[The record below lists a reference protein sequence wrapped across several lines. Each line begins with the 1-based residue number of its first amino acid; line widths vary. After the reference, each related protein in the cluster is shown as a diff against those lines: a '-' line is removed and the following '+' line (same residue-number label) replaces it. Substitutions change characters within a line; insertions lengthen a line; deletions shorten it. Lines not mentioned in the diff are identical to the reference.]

1 MVLTADSV
9 ATPISGSKYL
19 DYLPAIYSQGDFMG
33 RFLMIF
39 ESILGPIEG
48 VLDNIS
54 HYFDAGT
61 APNEL
66 LPWLASWVNLTLDE
80 SWPLER
86 RRELVGSA
94 VELFRDRGTRRGMR
108 KYLQVYSG
116 VEPRIT
122 EDYGGISLSGQARLG
137 LNTVLGAGRPHTF
150 TVTLEFPD
158 SIGADSVNVEQL
170 KAIIESEKPAHAGY
184 SLEILT
190 KSAPD
195 PGE

>member
-1 MVLTADSV
+1 
-9 ATPISGSKYL
+9 
-19 DYLPAIYSQGDFMG
+19 MG

-61 APNEL
+61 APREL
-66 LPWLASWVNLTLDE
+66 LPWLASWVNLALDE
-80 SWPLER
+80 TWPLER

-94 VELFRDRGTRRGMR
+94 VELFRDRGTRRGLR
-108 KYLQVYSG
+108 EYLRVYSG

-122 EDYGGISLSGQARLG
+122 EDFGGISLAGQARLG

-150 TVTLEFPD
+150 SVTLELDDPE
-158 SIGADSVNVEQL
+158 SVNLEQL
-170 KAIIESEKPAHAGY
+170 KAIIEAEKPAHSAY
-184 SLEILT
+184 TLEILP

-195 PGE
+195 PGQ

>member
-1 MVLTADSV
+1 MVLTTDRV
-9 ATPISGSKYL
+9 AAISSRSSYL
-19 DYLPAIYSQGDFMG
+19 EYLPAIYSQGDFMG

-61 APNEL
+61 APREL
-66 LPWLASWVNLTLDE
+66 LPWLASWVNLALDE
-80 SWPLER
+80 TWPLER

-94 VELFRDRGTRRGMR
+94 VELFRDRGTRRGLR
-108 KYLQVYSG
+108 EYLRVYSG

-122 EDYGGISLSGQARLG
+122 EDYGGISLAGQARLG

-150 TVTLEFPD
+150 RVTLELD
-158 SIGADSVNVEQL
+158 DRDSVNVEQL
-170 KAIIESEKPAHAGY
+170 KAIIEAEKPAHSGY
-184 SLEILT
+184 TLEILP
-190 KSAPD
+190 KNAAAN
-195 PGE
+195 GQ

>member
-1 MVLTADSV
+1 
-9 ATPISGSKYL
+9 
-19 DYLPAIYSQGDFMG
+19 MG

-61 APNEL
+61 APREL
-66 LPWLASWVNLTLDE
+66 LPWLASWVNLALDE
-80 SWPLER
+80 TWPLER

-94 VELFRDRGTRRGMR
+94 VELFRDRGTRRGLR
-108 KYLQVYSG
+108 EYLRVYSG

-122 EDYGGISLSGQARLG
+122 EDYGGISLAGQARLG

-150 TVTLEFPD
+150 NVTLEFPD
-158 SIGADSVNVEQL
+158 TIGADSVNVEQL
-170 KAIIESEKPAHAGY
+170 KAIIEAEKPAHSGY
-184 SLEILT
+184 TLEILP
-190 KSAPD
+190 KNAPE
-195 PGE
+195 PGQ

>member
-1 MVLTADSV
+1 MVLITDRV
-9 ATPISGSKYL
+9 AAISSRSSYL
-19 DYLPAIYSQGDFMG
+19 EYLPAIYSQGNFMG

-61 APNEL
+61 APREL
-66 LPWLASWVNLTLDE
+66 LPWLASWVNLALDE
-80 SWPLER
+80 TWPLER

-108 KYLQVYSG
+108 NYLRVYSG

-122 EDYGGISLSGQARLG
+122 EDYGGISLAGQARLG
-137 LNTVLGAGRPHTF
+137 LNTILGAGRPHTF
-150 TVTLEFPD
+150 KVTLELD
-158 SIGADSVNVEQL
+158 DADSVNVEQL
-170 KAIIESEKPAHAGY
+170 KAIIEAEKPAHSGY
-184 SLEILT
+184 TLEILP
-190 KSAPD
+190 KNAPT
-195 PGE
+195 PGQ